1 MLGRQT
7 LWGWTTAVAATAL
20 LAGCGADKKA
30 RNPAGGPIAL
40 AVRYD
45 DGVGE
50 RVRTGRLTCTADAQR
65 AAGALAGPLPVARL
79 CSQARAIATL
89 LTKGPPAGRRCT
101 RIYGGPQSVRV
112 TGTIDGRAFN
122 RRFTRTNGCEVE
134 DYRRVTTALPFRR

>member
-1 MLGRQT
+1 MAWRRMIC
-7 LWGWTTAVAATAL
+7 GWSTAVAASAL
-20 LAGCGADKKA
+20 LAACGEDKTA

-45 DGVGE
+45 DGVGQ
-50 RVRTGRLTCTADAQR
+50 RVRTGRLTCTANAQR

-79 CSQARAIATL
+79 CAQARAIATL
-89 LTKGPPAGRRCT
+89 LSKGPPADRRCT

-122 RRFTRTNGCEVE
+122 RRFTRTNGCEIE
-134 DYRRVTTALPFRR
+134 DYRRVATALPFRR